1 MKKSKRNGVIYIESE
16 KDQKYSNA
24 ISAISAAQWVELTLA
39 FEGYLVSS
47 TYNTENNR
55 AEVTVHFNNKP
66 YPKINKLP
74 KPTKKTITSHQY
86 WQEFTKSMVRVRCLD
101 LTFEF

>member
-1 MKKSKRNGVIYIESE
+1 MKKSIVNGVIYIESE
-16 KDQKYSNA
+16 KEQKYFTPTIA
-24 ISAISAAQWVELTLA
+24 ITAAHWFALKLA
-39 FEGYLVSS
+39 LEGYLVTS

-55 AEVTVHFNNKP
+55 AEVTVHFDGKP
-66 YPKINKLP
+66 FPKINNLP

-86 WQEFTKSMVRVRCLD
+86 WQEFTKSMVRVRCMD